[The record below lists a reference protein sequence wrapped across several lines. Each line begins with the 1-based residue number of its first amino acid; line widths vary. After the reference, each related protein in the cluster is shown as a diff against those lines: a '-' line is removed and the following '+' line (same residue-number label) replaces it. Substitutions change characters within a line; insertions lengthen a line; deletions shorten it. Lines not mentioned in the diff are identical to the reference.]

1 MHKPFVHTVKIT
13 WSTQLCSDIL
23 NSCLLAI
30 ETGTKAAL
38 EIEGLLYALRQAFD
52 KLFRCFYG
60 CVEGIVH
67 LLYFIS

>member
-1 MHKPFVHTVKIT
+1 MRKPFVHIVNIT

-30 ETGTKAAL
+30 ETGSKAAL
-38 EIEGLLYALRQAFD
+38 EIEGLLRQAFD
-52 KLFRCFYG
+52 KLFRCFCG